1 MPDYK
6 CVRSF
11 KSSYTNHDYYYGNKI
26 TSHEYNALPYSDRNN
41 FTKAIEEEGY
51 GSTGYVRFDER
62 NIDDSKELK
71 NGLQ

>member
-11 KSSYTNHDYYYGNKI
+11 KSSYANFNYYYGTKI
-26 TSHEYNALPYSDRNN
+26 SSHEYNALPYSDRNN

-51 GSTGYVRFDER
+51 GSTGYVRFDDR
-62 NIDDSKELK
+62 DVDPK
-71 NGLQ
+71 NEING